1 MVGRLVPRRSA
12 VSGSAHLD
20 THVVVAL
27 YAGRVDGLSARARA
41 EIEARDLRVS
51 PMVRLELAFLREI
64 GRITP
69 EPSEILDDLALRIGL
84 RVCDAPFA
92 RVASMAVSL
101 PWTRDPFDR
110 VIVAQALLTD
120 AMLVTRDRRILAEC
134 PAALG

>member
-1 MVGRLVPRRSA
+1 M
-12 VSGSAHLD
+12 SGLAHLD

-27 YAGRVDGLSARARA
+27 YAGNIAGLSARARA
-41 EIEARDLRVS
+41 EMEARDLRAS

-69 EPSEILDDLALRIGL
+69 EPSEILDDLALRVGL
-84 RVCDAPFA
+84 RICDAPFA
-92 RVASMAVSL
+92 RVASVAVAL

-110 VIVAQALLTD
+110 VIVAQALHAD
-120 AMLVTRDRRILAEC
+120 ALLVTRDRRILAEC